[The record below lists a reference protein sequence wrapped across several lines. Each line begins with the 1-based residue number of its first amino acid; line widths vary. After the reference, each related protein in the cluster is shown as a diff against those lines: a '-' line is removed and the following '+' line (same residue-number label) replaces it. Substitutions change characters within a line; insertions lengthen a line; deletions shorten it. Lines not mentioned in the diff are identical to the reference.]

1 MSPYADLTLAG
12 TTMETKREADPLL
25 SRENLQARVPDYT
38 AGHDA
43 ALGLISPVFADLSG
57 LPPLIIQAGTHEVLL
72 DDAVRLAR
80 QAATADVQV
89 TLDITPGVPHV
100 FQAYYPI
107 LDEAAAALDRAGQLL
122 SAHLAGS
129 QTTGGPEQLSE
140 IKGVARFK
148 FHEGKVEEFKRLSA
162 QAMDIVRAK
171 DTGTLQ
177 YEIYFNEDQS
187 ECVVYERYRD
197 SQAVIEHGAH
207 VGHLNE
213 AIFATGS
220 VSSELLGEPSAEL
233 TAMIAGSGVPLFR
246 PFLSM

>member
-1 MSPYADLTLAG
+1 M
-12 TTMETKREADPLL
+12 
-25 SRENLQARVPDYT
+25 
-38 AGHDA
+38 
-43 ALGLISPVFADLSG
+43 
-57 LPPLIIQAGTHEVLL
+57 
-72 DDAVRLAR
+72 
-80 QAATADVQV
+80 
-89 TLDITPGVPHV
+89 
-100 FQAYYPI
+100 
-107 LDEAAAALDRAGQLL
+107 
-122 SAHLAGS
+122 
-129 QTTGGPEQLSE
+129 SE

-197 SQAVIEHGAH
+197 SEAVIEHGAH

-246 PFLSM
+246 PFLSMQGPLAGSGERAPGSVDTHHTGRSGWDRLTYWDPPMSTDRGARWSRLPSPVPAHTPGIVNDRSST

>member
-1 MSPYADLTLAG
+1 M
-12 TTMETKREADPLL
+12 
-25 SRENLQARVPDYT
+25 
-38 AGHDA
+38 
-43 ALGLISPVFADLSG
+43 
-57 LPPLIIQAGTHEVLL
+57 
-72 DDAVRLAR
+72 
-80 QAATADVQV
+80 
-89 TLDITPGVPHV
+89 PHV
-100 FQAYYPI
+100 FQTFYPI

-122 SAHLAGS
+122 SAHLSGS

-197 SQAVIEHGAH
+197 SEAVIEHGAH
-207 VGHLNE
+207 LGHLNE

-220 VSSELLGEPSAEL
+220 VSSELLGELSGEL

-246 PFLSM
+246 PFLSMQRPLAGFDKRAPGSVDTPPHRSVRSGTDSRIGTRR

>member
-1 MSPYADLTLAG
+1 MGAG
-12 TTMETKREADPLL
+12 A
-25 SRENLQARVPDYT
+25 AAAT
-38 AGHDA
+38 AGPNHPGSCLSHLQGPVCIDA
-43 ALGLISPVFADLSG
+43 WRYSV
-57 LPPLIIQAGTHEVLL
+57 
-72 DDAVRLAR
+72 DDAVPAPAPRPLGPRSPYVLSTAREPPVLRCRGLADHR
-80 QAATADVQV
+80 
-89 TLDITPGVPHV
+89 VPV
-100 FQAYYPI
+100 
-107 LDEAAAALDRAGQLL
+107 RTN
-122 SAHLAGS
+122 HL
-129 QTTGGPEQLSE
+129 PERLSE
-140 IKGVARFK
+140 IKGINRFK

-197 SQAVIEHGAH
+197 STAVIEHSAH
-207 VGHLNE
+207 VAHLNE